1 MEKFLPRRA
10 LIDGFGDGGFRFA
23 GMSHRGALLVLPSG
37 MRAWRPSS
45 LDDVEGRD
53 FAAVIADRTVATA
66 VARHKSHFFI
76 EKDAAGHVIDYVAA
90 TTGHLRIVPEGEAKA
105 ALAKDY
111 AAMLADEVMVGDA
124 LSFDELLEACA
135 DLKAKANR
143 AAV

>member
-53 FAAVIADRTVATA
+53 FAAVIAEKAEIDFLLIGTGPRVQRLPPHILRALEGEVRFDAMSTHAAVATYNVV
-66 VARHKSHFFI
+66 VA
-76 EKDAAGHVIDYVAA
+76 
-90 TTGHLRIVPEGEAKA
+90 EGRR
-105 ALAKDY
+105 Y
-111 AAMLADEVMVGDA
+111 AAAFLPVP
-124 LSFDELLEACA
+124 
-135 DLKAKANR
+135 
-143 AAV
+143 